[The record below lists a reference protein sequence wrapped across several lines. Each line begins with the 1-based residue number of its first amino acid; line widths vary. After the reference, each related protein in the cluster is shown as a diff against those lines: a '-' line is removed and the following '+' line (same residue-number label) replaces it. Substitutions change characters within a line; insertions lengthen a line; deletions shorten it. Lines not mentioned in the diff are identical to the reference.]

1 MGGAGCSID
10 RGHTGRKGAGASS
23 VLCGHERGRGNHGFR
38 IAERNKPDVDGKPD
52 LQERAAAE
60 TADFAQPSFESDC
73 CQLEANQ
80 AVGGTIE
87 MLRRK
92 KHG

>member
-1 MGGAGCSID
+1 MQLD

-23 VLCGHERGRGNHGFR
+23 VLCRHERGRGNHCFR
-38 IAERNKPDVDGKPD
+38 IAERNKPDVDRKPD